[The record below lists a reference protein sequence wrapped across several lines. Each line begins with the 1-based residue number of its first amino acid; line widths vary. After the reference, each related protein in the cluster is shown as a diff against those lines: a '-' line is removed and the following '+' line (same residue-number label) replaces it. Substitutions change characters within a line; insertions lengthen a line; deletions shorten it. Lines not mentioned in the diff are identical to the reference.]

1 MATVKEILSNNRESI
16 ISSIKW
22 TFKIWKQEDVKVKMV
37 DFFNWAENH
46 EADIFR
52 ANEAKNTKTLLKS
65 FIMNMAYEQNRPQRE
80 AERKAE
86 EERNIRMY
94 GTAKPKLADLL
105 AYSAEKEEE
114 KGNVWHPIYKTWVKN
129 EGFNPSM
136 RK

>member
-1 MATVKEILSNNRESI
+1 MTTVKEILSNNRESI

-22 TFKIWKQEDVKVKMV
+22 TFKIYKPEDVKAKMI
-37 DFFNWAENH
+37 DFLDWAENH

-65 FIMNMAYEQNRPQRE
+65 FIMNMAYVQNRPQRE

-94 GTAKPKLADLL
+94 GTANPKLADLM
-105 AYSAEKEEE
+105 AYGAEKEEDN
-114 KGNVWHPIYKTWVKN
+114 GNV
-129 EGFNPSM
+129 
-136 RK
+136 